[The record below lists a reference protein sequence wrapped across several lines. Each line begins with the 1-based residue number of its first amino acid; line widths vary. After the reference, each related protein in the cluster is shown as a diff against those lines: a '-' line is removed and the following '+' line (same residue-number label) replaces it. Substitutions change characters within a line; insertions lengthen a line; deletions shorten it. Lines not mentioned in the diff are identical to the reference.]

1 VGAFDLACDVTCD
14 LALALAFVAAGSGS
28 SNRAAVAVAFQLFS
42 WQPALVRHRLNAAVL
57 LKGLTMPKRCLCYAA
72 AVLLVLMI
80 SQPMNSQQHSQPS
93 DASHAAAA
101 QKFAALSD
109 QFMKDSLAWSPVS
122 ASAAGYHSH
131 MDPRSGR
138 PIALDALLDDFSP
151 ESFATQR
158 DFYTNWRERFHK
170 ETPPS
175 SLDPEDAADWQ
186 LIDDQIGLNLLEF
199 DHIQSY
205 KHNPTVV
212 VELIGNALFLPL
224 TQNYASRDVR
234 VGHVLSRVKQIPRL
248 LAQVQPYL
256 SDSDSV
262 WISTAVDENAGNIDL
277 MEHTLAAEIPSGSPQ
292 KAEYDAVAPP
302 AVKSLRDFSTWL
314 QNSLAKQPSNFTWRL
329 GKDFYDRKFALVME
343 TSVTPEEVLANAEQD
358 MKSVRAEMLQI
369 AIPLH
374 AQMYPDHADH
384 SNLDEH
390 DRQNL
395 IIYEVLEKISDQHP
409 TADQLQATIEADL
422 AGITKLIREK
432 KIVTLGSRDNLKVIP
447 TPPFERGI
455 YSVAGFH
462 SAPPLEPQAEA
473 QYWVTPIDPQTP
485 AAKVESK
492 LREYNDFTLQWLSIH
507 EALPG
512 HYVQFEHLN
521 NIQPERRR
529 LLRSLYANGA
539 YVEGWAEY
547 IAQVMMDEGFLD
559 NDPRFRMVMRKIRLR
574 VISNAILDIKM
585 HTMNMTDRQAFDL
598 MTTESFQTQAEAEGK
613 LLRVKLSSTQLPTY
627 YVGIREWFALRQK
640 YQAAAGKNFNLLE
653 FHDLVLDEGPLPVP
667 VVEKLVMPS
676 AKQ

>member
-1 VGAFDLACDVTCD
+1 
-14 LALALAFVAAGSGS
+14 
-28 SNRAAVAVAFQLFS
+28 
-42 WQPALVRHRLNAAVL
+42 
-57 LKGLTMPKRCLCYAA
+57 MPRRCLFCAA
-72 AVLLVLMI
+72 AVLLMLMI
-80 SQPMNSQQHSQPS
+80 SQRSNSQQQGQSS
-93 DASHAAAA
+93 DDSRAAASM
-101 QKFAALSD
+101 KFALLSD
-109 QFMKDSLAWSPVS
+109 QFMKDSLALSPSS
-122 ASAAGYHSH
+122 ASAAGYHTH
-131 MDPRSGR
+131 LDAKTGKT
-138 PIALDALLDDFSP
+138 IALDAELDDLSL
-151 ESFATQR
+151 ESIAKQR
-158 DFYTNWRERFHK
+158 AFYANWRERFHN

-224 TQNYASRDVR
+224 TQNYASHEVR
-234 VGHVLSRVKQIPRL
+234 VGHVLSRVSQIPRI

-256 SDSDSV
+256 SDSDPV

-277 MEHTLAAEIPSGSPQ
+277 IEHTLAAEIPAGSPL
-292 KAEYDAVAPP
+292 KAKYDSVAPP
-302 AVKSLRDFSTWL
+302 AVKALHDFSAWL
-314 QNSLAKQPSNFTWRL
+314 QNSLAKQPSNLTWRL
-329 GKDFYDRKFALVME
+329 GKERYDQKFALVME
-343 TSVTPEEVLANAEQD
+343 TAVTPEEVLASAEQD

-374 AQMYPDHADH
+374 AQMYPDHTDH
-384 SNLDEH
+384 SNLGEH

-395 IIYEVLEKISDQHP
+395 IIGEVLFKISDQHP
-409 TADQLQATIEADL
+409 TADQLQPTIEADL
-422 AGITKLIREK
+422 VGITKFIREK
-432 KIVTLGSRDNLKVIP
+432 QIVSLSSRDNLKVIP

-462 SAPPLEPQAEA
+462 SAPPLEPKAEA
-473 QYWVTPIDPQTP
+473 QYWVTPIDPKMP
-485 AAKVESK
+485 AVKVESK

-547 IAQVMMDEGFLD
+547 IAQAMMDEGFLD

-585 HTMNMTDRQAFDL
+585 HTLNMTDQEALNL
-598 MTTESFQTQAEAEGK
+598 MTKESFQTQAEAEGK

-640 YQAAAGKNFNLLE
+640 YQAAAGKHFNLLK

-667 VVEKLVMPS
+667 VVEQLVMPS
-676 AKQ
+676 AKR

>member
-1 VGAFDLACDVTCD
+1 
-14 LALALAFVAAGSGS
+14 
-28 SNRAAVAVAFQLFS
+28 
-42 WQPALVRHRLNAAVL
+42 
-57 LKGLTMPKRCLCYAA
+57 
-72 AVLLVLMI
+72 MI
-80 SQPMNSQQHSQPS
+80 SQRSTSQQQSQPS
-93 DASHAAAA
+93 DDARAAGSK
-101 QKFAALSD
+101 KFAVLSD
-109 QFMKDSLAWSPVS
+109 QFMKDSLALAPTN
-122 ASAAGYHSH
+122 ASAAGYHTH
-131 MDPRSGR
+131 LNAKSGKT
-138 PIALDALLDDFSP
+138 IALDAELEDLSL
-151 ESFATQR
+151 ESIAQQR
-158 DFYTNWRERFHK
+158 TFYANWRDRFHK

-175 SLDPEDAADWQ
+175 ALDPEDAADWQ

-199 DHIQSY
+199 DRIQSY

-212 VELIGNALFLPL
+212 VELIGNALLLPL
-224 TQNYASRDVR
+224 TQSYAPHDVR
-234 VGHVLSRVKQIPRL
+234 VGDVLSRVSQIPRL

-256 SDSDSV
+256 SDSGPV

-277 MEHTLAAEIPSGSPQ
+277 IEHTLAAEIPAGSAL
-292 KAEYDAVAPP
+292 KSKYDAVAPP
-302 AVKSLRDFSTWL
+302 AIKSLREFSAWL
-314 QNSLAKQPSNFTWRL
+314 QNSLAKQPSNLTWRL
-329 GKDFYDRKFALVME
+329 GKELYDQKFALVME
-343 TSVTPEEVLANAEQD
+343 SSVTPEEVLANADQD

-374 AQMYPDHADH
+374 AQMYPDHNDH
-384 SNLDEH
+384 SNLGEH
-390 DRQNL
+390 DRENV
-395 IIYEVLEKISDQHP
+395 IIQEVLLKISDHHP
-409 TADQLQATIEADL
+409 SADQLQPTIEADL
-422 AGITKLIREK
+422 VAITKFIREK
-432 KIVTLGSRDNLKVIP
+432 KIVSLGSGDNLKVIP

-462 SAPPLEPQAEA
+462 SAPPLEPKAEA
-473 QYWVTPIDPQTP
+473 QYWVTPIDPEMP
-485 AAKVESK
+485 AANVESK

-512 HYVQFEHLN
+512 HYVQAEHAN
-521 NIQPERRR
+521 SIQPERRR

-585 HTMNMTDRQAFDL
+585 HTMNMTDQEALDL
-598 MTTESFQTQAEAEGK
+598 MTKESFQTQAEAEGK

-640 YQAAAGKNFNLLE
+640 YQATAGNNFNLLK

-676 AKQ
+676 AKR

>member
-1 VGAFDLACDVTCD
+1 MNSRPSNSQPPTPPS
-14 LALALAFVAAGSGS
+14 AAS
-28 SNRAAVAVAFQLFS
+28 RAAL
-42 WQPALVRHRLNAAVL
+42 
-57 LKGLTMPKRCLCYAA
+57 
-72 AVLLVLMI
+72 
-80 SQPMNSQQHSQPS
+80 
-93 DASHAAAA
+93 A

-138 PIALDALLDDFSP
+138 PIALDALLDDFSL

-158 DFYTNWRERFHK
+158 DFYASWRARFHE
-170 ETPPS
+170 ETPPA

-199 DHIQSY
+199 DRIESY

-224 TQNYASRDVR
+224 TQSYASHDVR
-234 VGHVLSRVKQIPRL
+234 LGHVLSRVGQIPRL
-248 LAQVQPYL
+248 LAQVQAYL
-256 SDSDSV
+256 SDSDPI
-262 WISTAVDENAGNIDL
+262 WISTAVEENAGNIDL
-277 MEHTLAAEIPSGSPQ
+277 IEHMLAAGIPAGSPR

-302 AVKSLRDFSTWL
+302 AVKALNDFSAWL
-314 QNSLAKQPSNFTWRL
+314 QNSLAKQPTHLTWRL
-329 GKDFYDRKFALVME
+329 GKELYARKFALVME
-343 TSVTPEEVLANAEQD
+343 TSITPAEVLASAEQD
-358 MKSVRAEMLQI
+358 MQSVRAEMLQI
-369 AIPLH
+369 ALPLH
-374 AQMYPDHADH
+374 QQMYPDHNDH
-384 SNLDEH
+384 SNLAEH

-395 IIYEVLEKISDQHP
+395 IIQEVLQKISDHHP
-409 TADQLQATIEADL
+409 SRDQLQSTIEADL
-422 AGITKLIREK
+422 VGITKFIREK
-432 KIVTLGSRDNLKVIP
+432 QIVSLSSRDNLKVIP

-473 QYWVTPIDPQTP
+473 QYWVTPIDPEMP

-512 HYVQFEHLN
+512 HYIQFEHLN

-547 IAQVMMDEGFLD
+547 IAQVMMDEGFLN

-574 VISNAILDIKM
+574 VVSNAILDIKM
-585 HTMNMTDRQAFDL
+585 HTMNMTDQQAMDL
-598 MTTESFQTQAEAEGK
+598 MTKESFQTQAEADGK
-613 LLRVKLSSTQLPTY
+613 LQRAKLSSTQLPTY
-627 YVGIREWFALRQK
+627 YVGIREWFALREK
-640 YQAAAGKNFNLLE
+640 YQAAAGENFNLLK

-676 AKQ
+676 VSH

>member
-1 VGAFDLACDVTCD
+1 
-14 LALALAFVAAGSGS
+14 
-28 SNRAAVAVAFQLFS
+28 
-42 WQPALVRHRLNAAVL
+42 
-57 LKGLTMPKRCLCYAA
+57 
-72 AVLLVLMI
+72 MI
-80 SQPMNSQQHSQPS
+80 SQRSNSQQGQTS
-93 DASHAAAA
+93 DAARAAAA
-101 QKFAALSD
+101 KKFAVLSD
-109 QFMKDSLAWSPVS
+109 QFMKDSLSWSPVS

-138 PIALDALLDDFSP
+138 PLALDALLDDFSP
-151 ESFATQR
+151 QSFATQR
-158 DFYTNWRERFHK
+158 DFYANWRDRFHK
-170 ETPPS
+170 ETPLS
-175 SLDPEDAADWQ
+175 ALDPEDAADWQ
-186 LIDDQIGLNLLEF
+186 LIDDQIGLDLLEF
-199 DHIQSY
+199 DRIQSY

-224 TQNYASRDVR
+224 TQNYAPHDVR
-234 VGHVLSRVKQIPRL
+234 VGHVLSRVSQIPRL

-256 SDSDSV
+256 GDSDPV
-262 WISTAVDENAGNIDL
+262 WISTAVEENAGNIDL
-277 MEHTLAAEIPSGSPQ
+277 IEHTLAAEIPAGSPQ
-292 KAEYDAVAPP
+292 KAKYDAVAPP
-302 AVKSLRDFSTWL
+302 AVKALQDFSAWL
-314 QNSLAKQPSNFTWRL
+314 QSSLAKQPSTLTWRL
-329 GKDFYDRKFALVME
+329 GKELYAQKFALVME
-343 TSVTPEEVLANAEQD
+343 TAVTPEEVLASAEQD
-358 MKSVRAEMLQI
+358 MKSVRTEMLQI
-369 AIPLH
+369 ALPLH
-374 AQMYPDHADH
+374 AQMYPDHNDH
-384 SNLDEH
+384 SNLAEH
-390 DRQNL
+390 DRENF
-395 IIYEVLEKISDQHP
+395 IIEEVLQKISDHHP
-409 TADQLQATIEADL
+409 TPDQLQPTIEADL
-422 AGITKLIREK
+422 VSITKFIREK
-432 KIVTLGSRDNLKVIP
+432 KIVSLSSRDNLKVIP

-473 QYWVTPIDPQTP
+473 QYWVTPIDPQMP

-512 HYVQFEHLN
+512 HYIQFEHLN

-585 HTMNMTDRQAFDL
+585 HTMNMTDQEALDL
-598 MTTESFQTQAEAEGK
+598 MTKESFQTQAEAEGK

-640 YQAAAGKNFNLLE
+640 YQAAAGKNFNLLK

-667 VVEKLVMPS
+667 VVEKLVMPA

>member
-1 VGAFDLACDVTCD
+1 MARRCVSFAC
-14 LALALAFVAAGSGS
+14 AIF
-28 SNRAAVAVAFQLFS
+28 
-42 WQPALVRHRLNAAVL
+42 
-57 LKGLTMPKRCLCYAA
+57 
-72 AVLLVLMI
+72 LVLMI
-80 SQPMNSQQHSQPS
+80 SQRSNSQQQSQPS
-93 DASHAAAA
+93 VASGAAAA

-109 QFMKDSLAWSPVS
+109 QFMKDSLSWSPVS
-122 ASAAGYHSH
+122 ASAAGYHLH

-138 PIALDALLDDFSP
+138 AIAEDALLDDFSP
-151 ESFATQR
+151 QSFATQR
-158 DFYTNWRERFHK
+158 EFYADWREHFHK
-170 ETPPS
+170 ETPQS
-175 SLDPEDAADWQ
+175 ALDPEDAADWQ

-199 DHIQSY
+199 DRIQSY

-224 TQNYASRDVR
+224 TQNYAPHDVR
-234 VGHVLSRVKQIPRL
+234 VGHVLARVSQIPRL

-256 SDSDSV
+256 SDSDPI
-262 WISTAVDENAGNIDL
+262 WISTAVEENAGNIDL
-277 MEHTLAAEIPSGSPQ
+277 IEHTLAAEIPAGSPR

-302 AVKSLRDFSTWL
+302 ALKALHDFSAWL
-314 QNSLAKQPSNFTWRL
+314 QNSLAKQPSNLTWRL
-329 GKDFYDRKFALVME
+329 GTELYDQKFALVME
-343 TSVTPEEVLANAEQD
+343 TSITPAEVLASAEQD
-358 MKSVRAEMLQI
+358 MQSVRAEMLQI
-369 AIPLH
+369 ALPLH
-374 AQMYPDHADH
+374 AQMYPDHNDH
-384 SNLDEH
+384 SNLGEH

-395 IIYEVLEKISDQHP
+395 VIAEVLQKISDHHTTP
-409 TADQLQATIEADL
+409 DQLQPTIEADL
-422 AGITKLIREK
+422 VGITKFIRYK
-432 KIVTLGSRDNLKVIP
+432 QIVSLSSRDNLKVIP

-473 QYWVTPIDPQTP
+473 QYWVTPIDPQMP
-485 AAKVESK
+485 AVKVESK
-492 LREYNDFTLQWLSIH
+492 LREYNNFTLQWLSIH

-512 HYVQFEHLN
+512 HYIQFEHLN

-559 NDPRFRMVMRKIRLR
+559 NDPRFRLVMRKIRLR

-585 HTMNMTDRQAFDL
+585 HTMNMSDQEAMDL
-598 MTTESFQTQAEAEGK
+598 MTKESFQTQAEADGK
-613 LLRVKLSSTQLPTY
+613 LQRAKLSSTQLPTY
-627 YVGIREWFALRQK
+627 YVGIREWFALRKK
-640 YQAAAGKNFNLLE
+640 YQAAAGKNFNLLK

-667 VVEKLVMPS
+667 VVEKLIMPS